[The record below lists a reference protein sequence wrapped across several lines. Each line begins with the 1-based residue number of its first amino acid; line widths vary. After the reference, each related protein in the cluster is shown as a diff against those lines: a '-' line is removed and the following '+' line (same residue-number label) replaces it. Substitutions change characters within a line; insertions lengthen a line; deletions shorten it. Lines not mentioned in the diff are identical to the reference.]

1 MILSP
6 GSNGWITKYG
16 NLLEKGDI
24 KADFI
29 IPTDMEA
36 DYYKHLLFSKSGIVF
51 GFAAEMLFAKDLDC
65 RNWTD
70 EERLRLLL
78 FESHLLVLFQS
89 LQNLFKSDKI

>member
-16 NLLEKGDI
+16 DLLSKGEI
-24 KADFI
+24 KAEFNV
-29 IPTDMEA
+29 PTDMDA
-36 DYYKHLLFSKSGIVF
+36 DYYKHLVLSKSGIVF
-51 GFAAEMLFAKDLDC
+51 GFAAEMLFAKELDC

-78 FESHLLVLFQS
+78 FESHLFRNHS
-89 LQNLFKSDKI
+89 FLQTAF